1 MKTTP
6 YGKIHTA
13 RFGKVDEE
21 IAPLEFVRPLSELCL
36 RAAALNFR
44 HRPTFAG
51 VPEKYKDRLAALIP
65 TDLPLIVS
73 APLIDS
79 EIFWKRCAADLFQT
93 CVPSD
98 HGNTWKQLFFEKT
111 VEEALENF
119 DGSGQAHTALNRLLA
134 TSSEFI
140 YKLKI
145 RQFASHADIAFL
157 FDALPNLYSLS
168 ITYGSRNVGMK
179 YERSI
184 FGMKLA
190 DAENLSQQLPRTE
203 TLTNLVLNEN
213 VLDDEKV
220 RRLVVGLRDNLTI
233 TDLDLS
239 HNKISDRGTR
249 ALCKC
254 LGKDSVIAHL
264 SMCDNHIHSEGGKF
278 LGRALQTNSSLLKLN
293 MRLNRLGEKGG
304 CYMFEGLK
312 SNAALKHL
320 NISGNGLADD
330 SGQGEAVRVLAA
342 MLRVNGT
349 LRSLDI
355 SCNSL
360 GAEAGLVM
368 RDALEENKALVQ
380 LDCRVNKIAPEV
392 ANSIR
397 DLIKNN
403 QTPLAGAARA
413 PPKPLATKN
422 TTRPER

>member
-1 MKTTP
+1 MQDKL
-6 YGKIHTA
+6 A
-13 RFGKVDEE
+13 
-21 IAPLEFVRPLSELCL
+21 EL
-36 RAAALNFR
+36 
-44 HRPTFAG
+44 
-51 VPEKYKDRLAALIP
+51 IQ
-65 TDLPLIVS
+65 TDLPLNVS

-79 EIFWKRCAADLFQT
+79 EVYWKRCAADLFQT

-98 HGNTWKQLFFEKT
+98 HGHSWKQLFFEKT

-119 DGSGQAHTALNRLLA
+119 DGSEQAHTALNRLLS
-134 TSSEFI
+134 TSSELVF
-140 YKLKI
+140 KLKI
-145 RQFASHADIAFL
+145 RQFASHADLAFL

-168 ITYGSRNVGMK
+168 ITFGSRNVGMK

-190 DAENLSQQLPRTE
+190 DAECLSQQLPRTE
-203 TLTNLVLNEN
+203 TLTHLILNEN

-264 SMCDNHIHSEGGKF
+264 SLCDNHMHSEGGKF
-278 LGRALQTNSSLLKLN
+278 LGRAVQTNTSLLKLN
-293 MRLNRLGEKGG
+293 LRLNRLGEKGG

-312 SNAALKHL
+312 SNGSLKQL

-342 MLRVNGT
+342 MLRVNST
-349 LRSLDI
+349 INKMDVS
-355 SCNSL
+355 SNSL
-360 GAEAGLVM
+360 GTEAGVVM
-368 RDALEENKALVQ
+368 RDALEENKSLTS
-380 LDCRVNKIAPEV
+380 LDLRVNRVAPDV
-392 ANSIR
+392 ASAIR
-397 DLIKNN
+397 ELLRRNEL
-403 QTPLAGAARA
+403 PRLASRAAGISDKRAAR
-413 PPKPLATKN
+413 KN
-422 TTRPER
+422 STIQER

>member
-1 MKTTP
+1 MAGVKV

-13 RFGKVDEE
+13 RFGKVEEE

-36 RAAALNFR
+36 RAAALHFR

-51 VPEKYKDRLAALIP
+51 VPEKFKDRLAALIP
-65 TDLPLIVS
+65 TDLPLNVS

-79 EIFWKRCAADLFQT
+79 EIYWKRCAADLFQT
-93 CVPSD
+93 VVPAD
-98 HGNTWKQLFFEKT
+98 HGNSWKQLFFEKT

-119 DGSGQAHTALNRLLA
+119 DGSEQAHTALSRLLE
-134 TSSEFI
+134 TSSELV

-145 RQFASHADIAFL
+145 RQFASHADTAFL
-157 FDALPNLYSLS
+157 FDVLPNLYSLC

-203 TLTNLVLNEN
+203 TLTHLALNEN

-233 TDLDLS
+233 TELDLS

-254 LGKDSVIAHL
+254 LGKDSVIASL
-264 SMCDNHIHSEGGKF
+264 ALCDNHIHSEGGKF
-278 LGRALQTNSSLLKLN
+278 LGRALQTNASLLTLN

-304 CYMFEGLK
+304 CYIFEGLK
-312 SNAALKHL
+312 SNAALKQL

-330 SGQGEAVRVLAA
+330 AGQGEAVRVLAA
-342 MLRVNGT
+342 LLRVNT
-349 LRSLDI
+349 SLRALDI
-355 SCNSL
+355 SSNSL
-360 GAEAGLVM
+360 GAEAGVVM
-368 RDALEENKALVQ
+368 RDALEENKAIQV

-392 ANSIR
+392 ATSIR
-397 DLIKNN
+397 DIVWRNEA
-403 QTPLAGAARA
+403 PAAAARSA
-413 PPKPLATKN
+413 AKTSIKTA
-422 TTRPER
+422 TRPER

>member
-1 MKTTP
+1 MQDKL
-6 YGKIHTA
+6 A
-13 RFGKVDEE
+13 
-21 IAPLEFVRPLSELCL
+21 EL
-36 RAAALNFR
+36 
-44 HRPTFAG
+44 
-51 VPEKYKDRLAALIP
+51 IQ
-65 TDLPLIVS
+65 TDLPLNVS

-79 EIFWKRCAADLFQT
+79 EVYWKRCAADLFQT

-98 HGNTWKQLFFEKT
+98 HGHSWKQLFFEKT

-119 DGSGQAHTALNRLLA
+119 DGSEQAHTALNRLLS
-134 TSSEFI
+134 TSSELVF
-140 YKLKI
+140 KLKI
-145 RQFASHADIAFL
+145 RQFASHADLAFL

-168 ITYGSRNVGMK
+168 ITFGSRNVGMK

-190 DAENLSQQLPRTE
+190 DAECLSQQLPRTE
-203 TLTNLVLNEN
+203 TLTQLILNEN

-264 SMCDNHIHSEGGKF
+264 SLCDNHMHSEGGKF
-278 LGRALQTNSSLLKLN
+278 LGRAVQTNTSLLKLN
-293 MRLNRLGEKGG
+293 LRLNRLGEKGG

-312 SNAALKHL
+312 SNGSLKQL

-342 MLRVNGT
+342 MLRVNST
-349 LRSLDI
+349 INKMDVS
-355 SCNSL
+355 SNSL
-360 GAEAGLVM
+360 GTEAGVVM
-368 RDALEENKALVQ
+368 RDALEENKSLTS
-380 LDCRVNKIAPEV
+380 LDLRVNRVAPDV
-392 ANSIR
+392 ASAIR
-397 DLIKNN
+397 ELLRRNEL
-403 QTPLAGAARA
+403 PRLASRAAGISDKRAAR
-413 PPKPLATKN
+413 KN
-422 TTRPER
+422 STIQER

>member
-1 MKTTP
+1 MIRVSSWRNKLTGCAILTMQD
-6 YGKIHTA
+6 KLA
-13 RFGKVDEE
+13 
-21 IAPLEFVRPLSELCL
+21 EL
-36 RAAALNFR
+36 
-44 HRPTFAG
+44 
-51 VPEKYKDRLAALIP
+51 IQ
-65 TDLPLIVS
+65 TDLPLNVS

-79 EIFWKRCAADLFQT
+79 EVYWKRCAADLFQT

-98 HGNTWKQLFFEKT
+98 HGHSWKQLFFEKT

-119 DGSGQAHTALNRLLA
+119 DGSEQAHTALNRLLS
-134 TSSEFI
+134 TSSELVF
-140 YKLKI
+140 KLKI
-145 RQFASHADIAFL
+145 RQFASHADLAFL

-168 ITYGSRNVGMK
+168 ITFGSRNVGMK

-190 DAENLSQQLPRTE
+190 DAECLSQQLPRTE
-203 TLTNLVLNEN
+203 TLTQLILNEN

-264 SMCDNHIHSEGGKF
+264 SLCDNHMHSEGGKF
-278 LGRALQTNSSLLKLN
+278 LGRAVQTNTSLLKLN
-293 MRLNRLGEKGG
+293 LRLNRLGEKGG

-312 SNAALKHL
+312 SNGSLKQL

-342 MLRVNGT
+342 MLRVNST
-349 LRSLDI
+349 INKMDVS
-355 SCNSL
+355 SNSL
-360 GAEAGLVM
+360 GTEAGVVM
-368 RDALEENKALVQ
+368 RDALEENKSLTS
-380 LDCRVNKIAPEV
+380 LDLRVNKVAPDV
-392 ANSIR
+392 ASAIR
-397 DLIKNN
+397 ELLRRNEL
-403 QTPLAGAARA
+403 PRLASRAAGMSDTRAAR
-413 PPKPLATKN
+413 KN
-422 TTRPER
+422 STIQER